1 MKEQEN
7 THHYLTFHIDSEWY
21 AIEVLNIEEV
31 LEYQHITRVPKMPEF
46 MRGVINVRGN
56 VVPVVDLRYK
66 FGLTVTEPSVDTSII
81 VLEVNFAGDT
91 IRIGTIADSVEEVV
105 EISAEQIEPTPKIG
119 TKLDT
124 DFIEGIGKINERFV
138 VILDTDKIFTTQ
150 DIGKV
155 TEKTAALDS
164 E

>member
-1 MKEQEN
+1 MQEQRN
-7 THHYLTFHIDSEWY
+7 THHYLTFQLDSEWY

-31 LEYQHITRVPKMPEF
+31 LEYQHISRVPKMPAF

-66 FGLTVTEPSVDTSII
+66 FGLTITEPGVDTSII
-81 VLEVNFAGDT
+81 VLEVSLAGDT
-91 IRIGTIADSVEEVV
+91 IRIATIADSVEEVV
-105 EISAEQIEPTPKIG
+105 EISAEQVEPTPRIG

-124 DFIEGIGKINERFV
+124 DFIEGIGKLDERFV
-138 VILDTDKIFTTQ
+138 VILDTDKIFSTQ

-155 TEKTAALDS
+155 TEKAAALDS